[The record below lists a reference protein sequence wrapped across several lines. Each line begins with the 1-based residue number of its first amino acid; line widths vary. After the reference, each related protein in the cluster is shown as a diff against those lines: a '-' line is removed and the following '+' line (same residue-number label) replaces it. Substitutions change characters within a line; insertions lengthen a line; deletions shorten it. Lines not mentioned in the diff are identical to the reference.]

1 MGLLRLFKRG
11 NVTIMIQFKKLSV
24 PICIK
29 TFGGTALCITF
40 MWWTI
45 VSFIKY
51 KGEPTST
58 EINFTVGDGEL
69 DTENINEVFP
79 EMFDSDV
86 LGRNGI
92 FFPQL
97 TMCNKNFVQENPV
110 LSKCSNGSNNFLTA
124 LSNCLKID
132 PSFTT
137 EKLTQ
142 SFQTDHRIY
151 FQSPVLLYGVHKIV
165 PLNNLDDIIWS
176 NVYHRRFGLCFNLD
190 LSDTVSHD

>member
-151 FQSPVLLYGVHKIV
+151 FQSPVLLYGVHKVV
-165 PLNNLDDIIWS
+165 PLNNLDDKIWS

>member
-165 PLNNLDDIIWS
+165 PLNNLDDKIWS

-190 LSDTVSHD
+190 LSNTVSRD